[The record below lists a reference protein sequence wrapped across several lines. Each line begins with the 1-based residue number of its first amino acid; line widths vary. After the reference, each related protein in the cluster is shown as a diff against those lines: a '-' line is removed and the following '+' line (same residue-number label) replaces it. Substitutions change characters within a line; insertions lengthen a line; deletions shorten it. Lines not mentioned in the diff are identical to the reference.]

1 MTADPLTDLISEL
14 TEERTYLLNVCYFM
28 QEKDTYQTLKMV
40 EAQKSL
46 TDRAQILE
54 SKINELKNRR
64 VQL

>member
-1 MTADPLTDLISEL
+1 MTVDLLTELISEL

-28 QEKDTYQTLKMV
+28 QEKDAYQTLKMV

-54 SKINELKNRR
+54 GKINELKGRKANG
-64 VQL
+64 